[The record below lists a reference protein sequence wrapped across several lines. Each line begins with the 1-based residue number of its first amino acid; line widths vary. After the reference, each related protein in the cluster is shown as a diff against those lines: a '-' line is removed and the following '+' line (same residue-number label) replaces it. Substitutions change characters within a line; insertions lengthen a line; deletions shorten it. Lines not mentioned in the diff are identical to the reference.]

1 MNTLSTSPPAAPLAP
16 ANIRSEWTRFA
27 SFLARP
33 HLPDDAVQSH
43 GAIGATLRM
52 LALDLPIMVLLI
64 GGLGVAASMGFEVP
78 DNANNQL
85 EPGLLTFALV
95 ALVVPLL
102 EELAFRSWL
111 NGRPWVIAMVVIS
124 LIGFLGVPALMTL
137 LAQNAEPSPALITG
151 PAIALIA
158 APLAAIFLFKRPV
171 PGLFVRGFPL
181 FFWFSTVA
189 FALVHLA
196 NYTNGFQP
204 VLLLLVLPQFALGA
218 MLGYLRVH
226 YGLVSAV
233 ALHAL
238 HNGLLFSLAMAGKAA
253 EASGAA

>member
-1 MNTLSTSPPAAPLAP
+1 MNTLSTSPPAGPLAP

-33 HLPDDAVQSH
+33 RLPDGPIQSN
-43 GAIGATLRM
+43 GAIGSTMRM

-78 DNANNQL
+78 DNVNNQI

-111 NGRPWVIAMVVIS
+111 NGRPWVIALVAIA
-124 LIGFLGVPALMTL
+124 LIGFLGVPALVTVL
-137 LAQNAEPSPALITG
+137 VENADQSPALIAG
-151 PAIALIA
+151 PAIALVA
-158 APLAAIFLFKRPV
+158 APVAAIFLFKRPV
-171 PGLFVRGFPL
+171 PGMFMRGFPM
-181 FFWFSTVA
+181 FFWFSTIA

-196 NYTNGFQP
+196 NYTDGFQP

-226 YGLVSAV
+226 YGLASAV

-253 EASGAA
+253 ESAA